1 MFTAYRPSPPE
12 RRPCPARAST
22 ARKRVDCVSSKHTET
37 RDATRPRLGAVTAY
51 AVPQPQHRRQ
61 LAVRDAWEAAVGS
74 NVARVTLASSTQGAT
89 RGSDKGC
96 LGLPKPQPSAQYRP
110 LSGGPSCAA
119 RRHASSTLQ
128 TAWCARPGRRRPPP
142 KFAPQPF
149 GRQTRICRAPP
160 APRLAPRPRDTPT
173 AAPLAASAATASG
186 RCPARW
192 RRHRRREPA
201 GGGPPRLEGVPAACL
216 RAWSVVFE
224 NLCET
229 SRRRLTPRS
238 QCSVAPPGG
247 R

>member
-1 MFTAYRPSPPE
+1 MSCIRARAGHGRTARQCVWVAPAKKERHSKTNPRFFASGFTRALCRPGGAAPWHATGLSLMFTAYRPSPPE

-186 RCPARW
+186 
-192 RRHRRREPA
+192 
-201 GGGPPRLEGVPAACL
+201 
-216 RAWSVVFE
+216 
-224 NLCET
+224 
-229 SRRRLTPRS
+229 
-238 QCSVAPPGG
+238 
-247 R
+247 